1 MIKIICALIT
11 TCGVVGAAIFAY
23 LSTMKTIQAN
33 KAAEDKRR
41 QEELNIKKAE
51 DLNRIIFPA
60 LQSLEITTICK
71 DTKSRYHQNW
81 LNALIQD
88 SAPDT
93 IQCLLK
99 YAPKNII
106 NDFDT
111 STIIK
116 ALNNILLQENDLY
129 EFMLRYN
136 DGTIQSV
143 DINLVKLNKDLTF
156 INETLGKNYKLFDI
170 RPEK

>member
-23 LSTMKTIQAN
+23 LSAKKTIQAN
-33 KAAEDKRR
+33 KDAEDKRR

-71 DTKSRYHQNW
+71 DTKYSYHQNW
-81 LNALIQD
+81 LDALILD
-88 SAPDT
+88 RAPDV
-93 IQCLLK
+93 IQRMLRQ
-99 YAPKNII
+99 APKNII

-111 STIIK
+111 SIIIT
-116 ALNNILLQENDLY
+116 ALNNILLQKNDLY